1 MKDKP
6 LRSETGEGSGF
17 DEVLEYSL
25 VNTLECDDNSL
36 TVTPAGYQTDLSLNL
51 KTDSTLSDVFYFVPP
66 TERDPGRHSLRVKE
80 NISGLLCTRSDGR
93 WKVLS
98 FPERSA
104 VLVLSNGEPEWKLAP
119 DGEKPHI
126 LSSEGGS
133 WQWFEAAEC
142 KEA

>member
-80 NISGLLCTRSDGR
+80 NISVHRSWYR
-93 WKVLS
+93 
-98 FPERSA
+98 
-104 VLVLSNGEPEWKLAP
+104 
-119 DGEKPHI
+119 
-126 LSSEGGS
+126 
-133 WQWFEAAEC
+133 AAR
-142 KEA
+142 